1 MHRLSKVIL
10 ALLMVCLLA
19 GPSLAA
25 PNTDQGTARKII
37 IFQSG
42 ISQQVQNN
50 VLKKVGAFEVKK
62 LSMVNAAVVMV
73 NQNNEADLLAQPEVL
88 RVEDDALVY
97 TQEAGK
103 SIPTAFIET
112 LPWGIDRIDCD
123 LVWDQNQDGVVDDN
137 ANAGQGI
144 KVALLDTGIN
154 LDHPDLADNI
164 YGGYNAIDP
173 RKAPMDTYGHGTHVA
188 GIIAGIDNEIG
199 VIGAA
204 PKANL
209 YAVKVLDINSGYVS
223 DVIEGLQWCI
233 DNDMQI
239 VNMSVGL
246 PEDVSAFHDAI
257 IAAYE
262 QGIVLVAAAGN
273 YGPGENTVS
282 YPAIYPEVIAVG
294 ATDSNDQIPYWSSQG
309 PQVAIAAPGQDIYST
324 FNGVTYKSL
333 MGTSMACPHVTGAAA
348 LVLANGIT
356 DDNGN
361 GRVNDE
367 VRDQLLSTATD
378 LGTPGW
384 DSVSGWGLVNAARAV
399 GIQP

>member
-10 ALLMVCLLA
+10 ALLMVCVLA

-25 PNTDQGTARKII
+25 PITSPDTSRKIVV
-37 IFQSG
+37 FQTG
-42 ISQQVQNN
+42 ISQQVQND
-50 VLKKVGAFEVKK
+50 VLKKAGVNGVKK
-62 LSMVNAAVVMV
+62 LSLINAAVVMV
-73 NQNNEADLLAQPEVL
+73 NQTNEADLLAQPEVL
-88 RVEDDALVY
+88 RLEDDARIY
-97 TQEAGK
+97 TQESGK
-103 SIPTAFIET
+103 SVPTAFIET
-112 LPWGIDRIDCD
+112 LPWGIDRIDSD
-123 LVWDQNQDGVVDDN
+123 RVWDQNQDGVVDDN

-188 GIIAGIDNEIG
+188 GIIAGVANGIG
-199 VIGAA
+199 VVGAA
-204 PKANL
+204 PQANL
-209 YAVKVLDINSGYVS
+209 YAVKVLDVNSGYVS

-233 DNDMQI
+233 DNNMQI

-246 PEDVSAFHDAI
+246 TEDVSAFHDAI

-262 QGIVLVAAAGN
+262 RGIVMVAAAGN
-273 YGPGENTVS
+273 YGPGENTVT
-282 YPAIYPEVIAVG
+282 YPAKYPEVIAVG

-309 PQVAIAAPGQDIYST
+309 SEVAIAAPGQDIYST
-324 FNGVTYKSL
+324 FYGVTYKSL

-356 DDNGN
+356 DANGN

-367 VRDQLLSTATD
+367 VRDRLLSTATD

-384 DSVSGWGLVNAARAV
+384 DSTSGWGLVNAASAV
-399 GIQP
+399 GI